1 MMDSTNA
8 LFRPLKSGRI
18 EFHLYTRFCKYFK
31 ASYTVFDLK
40 KTHKILTVKKV
51 NSILIAPMTLFAI
64 LFESIDCVFCDNV
77 LGKMK
82 MEFKKPQLI

>member
-1 MMDSTNA
+1 MSLTLVEVLRKA
-8 LFRPLKSGRI
+8 
-18 EFHLYTRFCKYFK
+18 TRE
-31 ASYTVFDLK
+31 AS
-40 KTHKILTVKKV
+40 ILLLHGLGLGKKV
-51 NSILIAPMTLFAI
+51 DI